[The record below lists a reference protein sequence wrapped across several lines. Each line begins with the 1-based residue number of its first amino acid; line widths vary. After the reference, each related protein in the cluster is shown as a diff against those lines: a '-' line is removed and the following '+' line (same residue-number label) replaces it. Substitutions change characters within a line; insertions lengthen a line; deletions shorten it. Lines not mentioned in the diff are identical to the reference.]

1 MIIKPKVRGFICL
14 TSHPVG
20 CEAHVKEQIDTIK
33 SKGLIERGPKNV
45 LVIGSSTGYGLASR
59 ITAAFG
65 SRANTVG
72 VFFEK
77 EPSEKR
83 TATAGWYNSVAFEK
97 LAKAEGLYAKSI
109 NGDAFSDEIKAVTVE
124 LLKKDVGPVDL
135 IINSLASPRRTHP
148 KTGKVFKSVLK
159 PIGQDYDG
167 QTLDTDKAMVRPVH
181 MEPAAVEEIAETIAV
196 MGGEDWE
203 MWMDALDGA
212 GLLAQGC
219 KTISYTYI
227 GPKLTWP
234 IYRDGTIG
242 KAKEDLERAG
252 KSINERLE
260 SRGGSAYVGVMKA
273 IVTQSSSAIP
283 VVPLYISLLF
293 KIMKEAGTHEGPI
306 EQVQRLFATQLYKDR
321 VPETDEA
328 GRIRLDNLE
337 MLPEIQAEVDE
348 KWAKISTE
356 SLHELTDFKGYQK
369 EFLKLFGF
377 GLPGVD
383 YEADVDPFVMFS

>member
-1 MIIKPKVRGFICL
+1 MVIKPKVRGFICL
-14 TSHPVG
+14 TAHPAG

-33 SKGLIERGPKNV
+33 SKGLIEKGPKNA

-65 SRANTVG
+65 CRANTVG

-83 TATAGWYNSVAFEK
+83 PATAGWYNSVAFEK

-109 NGDAFSDEIKAVTVE
+109 NGDAFSDEIKAATVE
-124 LLKKDVGPVDL
+124 LLKKDVGPLDL
-135 IINSLASPRRTHP
+135 VVNSLASPRRTHP
-148 KTGKVFKSVLK
+148 KTGEVFKSVLK

-167 QTLDTDKAMVRPVH
+167 QTLDTDKAVVKPVH
-181 MEPAAVEEIAETIAV
+181 MEPAADEEIAETVAV

-212 GLLAQGC
+212 GLLAEGC

-252 KSINERLE
+252 KSINARLQ
-260 SRGGSAYVGVMKA
+260 SRDGSAYVSVMKA

-306 EQVQRLFATQLYKDR
+306 EQVQRLFATQIYQDS
-321 VPETDEA
+321 VPETDET
-328 GRIRLDNLE
+328 GRIRLDDLE

-348 KWAKISTE
+348 QWSKITTE
-356 SLHELTDFKGYQK
+356 NLNELTDFKGYRK

-377 GLPGVD
+377 GLHGVD
-383 YEADVDPFVMFS
+383 YEADVDPFVMF